1 MSLLTEIEIRDHVLE
16 DPIKNTSDGQII
28 LSSQKP
34 GFGISVREILFK

>member
-1 MSLLTEIEIRDHVLE
+1 MWDIEIRDHVLE
-16 DPIKNTSDGQII
+16 DPIKNTRDGQII